1 MATRHMATRL
11 AGIAAALLIVMVPA
25 AALAQAY
32 TVASGDSL
40 WKIGQEHGTTV
51 DAIMSRNGLVGTT
64 IHPGQVLDV
73 PESTGAG
80 DRPGISVADNELDLL
95 ARMIAAEAGDE
106 PYQGKVAV
114 GAVIVNRVKSSKFPN
129 TLTAVMYQP
138 GQFEPVQNGWLWRA
152 TVTQEDRAAA
162 QAAIRGEDPTNGAL
176 YFFAHKKVKSG
187 WLWSRPWKT
196 TIGNHRFT
204 A

>member
-1 MATRHMATRL
+1 MATRL

-25 AALAQAY
+25 AAFAQAY
-32 TVASGDSL
+32 AVASGDSL

-51 DAIMSRNGLVGTT
+51 DAIMSRNGLVSTT

-80 DRPGISVADNELDLL
+80 DKTGIGVAGNELDLL

-114 GAVIVNRVKSSKFPN
+114 GAVIVNRAKSSKFPN

-176 YFFAHKKVKSG
+176 YFFAFKKVRSG
-187 WLWSRPWKT
+187 WLWSRPWKI

-204 A
+204 V